1 MWNTDCHRHQG
12 RVAIVTGA
20 ASGIGRATA
29 IRLASEGATVVL
41 ADMQGD
47 KLEATATE
55 IASKGGIASGM
66 PCNIADEGEVK
77 RLVEHALS
85 KHGKLDILANV
96 AGVSSRHDPIYTAS
110 LEEFNRIT
118 SINLAGT
125 FLCIKHA
132 SAAMKERRYGRIVNV
147 SSIASF
153 RTGAKGNAA
162 YSASKGGVKAM
173 THQLVLDLSE
183 FGITV
188 NAVAP
193 GVIQTPMTSGGGI
206 ERLNARARLIPLGR
220 VGQPEDIA
228 VAIAFLASEEAAFIT
243 GQMLTVDGGM
253 TSVVYEAA

>member
-1 MWNTDCHRHQG
+1 MKHLLPQSVNG
-12 RVAIVTGA
+12 RVFAALILTVVFINLTSLFFYVVFRDDTAAAAA
-20 ASGIGRATA
+20 ASQA
-29 IRLASEGATVVL
+29 
-41 ADMQGD
+41 GD
-47 KLEATATE
+47 Q
-55 IASKGGIASGM
+55 IIV
-66 PCNIADEGEVK
+66 IK
-77 RLVEHALS
+77 RLVERALS
-85 KHGKLDILANV
+85 QHGKLDILANV

-147 SSIASF
+147 ASIASF

-193 GVIQTPMTSGGGI
+193 GVIQTPMTAGGGI